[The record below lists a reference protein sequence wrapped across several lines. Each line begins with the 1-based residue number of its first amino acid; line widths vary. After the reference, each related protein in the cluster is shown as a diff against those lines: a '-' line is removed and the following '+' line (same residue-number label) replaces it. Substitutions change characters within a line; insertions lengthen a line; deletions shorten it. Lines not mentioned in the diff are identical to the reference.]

1 MQSVI
6 KRLMTDVPFGVLL
19 SGGLDSS
26 LVASITARH
35 LAGTK
40 AAKQWGTQLHS
51 FCVGLEV
58 NYLFK
63 KILDAN
69 YSNLNHKPSLEYFS
83 YLVLKSSNFIY

>member
-1 MQSVI
+1 
-6 KRLMTDVPFGVLL
+6 MTDVPFGVLL

-58 NYLFK
+58 
-63 KILDAN
+63 
-69 YSNLNHKPSLEYFS
+69 
-83 YLVLKSSNFIY
+83 SSKFY